1 MRKYSAASQEFE
13 MFDEET
19 LEALVEQSEIVRYRL
34 QTIPFPLEK
43 IKITGFVGNLC
54 IHVKGPETMARYI
67 RMLLEFGEFSGVGI
81 KTGMGMGAMRYIRR
95 NEND

>member
-1 MRKYSAASQEFE
+1 

-43 IKITGFVGNLC
+43 IKITGFVGNIC